1 MRSRGEPVDVDA
13 LQARRLGYQ
22 SAGDVAEL
30 LGVTLR
36 TVRYYEEE
44 GLVTPIR
51 TDKGTRYY
59 SDFAVQRLEVCVR
72 LAAVGVP
79 IKTLRQLATIRPS
92 AASGEE
98 SSHRLAEVFAQ
109 IRGDL
114 RTSLANL
121 RYLLS
126 DLEKTERLVRTCW
139 DCPLR
144 PNRIDCP
151 DCPCEIELDSAFM
164 LHLTW
169 DDNRPE
175 PTEPHLAHEAR
186 VWTRETADS

>member
-1 MRSRGEPVDVDA
+1 VDA
-13 LQARRLGYQ
+13 AQARRLGYQ
-22 SAGDVAEL
+22 SAGEVAEL

-36 TVRYYEEE
+36 TVRYYEEQ
-44 GLVTPIR
+44 GLVTPTR

-79 IKTLRQLATIRPS
+79 IKTLKRLASTRPS
-92 AASGEE
+92 SSSGEE
-98 SSHRLAEVFAQ
+98 SSHRLAELFGQ
-109 IRGDL
+109 IRCDL
-114 RTSLANL
+114 RASLANL

-151 DCPCEIELDSAFM
+151 DCPCERELDSAFI

-175 PTEPHLAHEAR
+175 PAEPHLAREAR
-186 VWTRETADS
+186 VWSREEDDS

>member
-1 MRSRGEPVDVDA
+1 MDA
-13 LQARRLGYQ
+13 VQARRLGYQ
-22 SAGDVAEL
+22 SAGEVAEM

-36 TVRYYEEE
+36 TIRYYEEQ
-44 GLVTPIR
+44 GLVAPTR

-72 LAAVGVP
+72 LAAIGIP
-79 IKTLRQLATIRPS
+79 IKTLRQLAMIRPGS
-92 AASGEE
+92 ESGEE

-109 IRGDL
+109 IRGEL
-114 RTSLANL
+114 RQSLANL

-139 DCPLR
+139 ECPLR

-151 DCPCEIELDSAFM
+151 DCPCELQLDSAFI

-169 DDNRPE
+169 DGDRPE
-175 PTEPHLAHEAR
+175 PEEPHLAQRAR
-186 VWTRETADS
+186 LSAEGSPQT